1 MSVALS
7 FLAFQRKEKKW
18 WIDFASVHVISKSRF
33 LVFIADAIGLQLNKI
48 RKIVSEM
55 SGKGTEHVRVV
66 VSPYRI
72 CPLGAHVDHQVST
85 LHLYFL

>member
-1 MSVALS
+1 MPLPLYFFINESGFLS
-7 FLAFQRKEKKW
+7 Y
-18 WIDFASVHVISKSRF
+18 ISPLCITYCG
-33 LVFIADAIGLQLNKI
+33 LVFIADATGSQLKKI

-55 SGKGTEHVRVV
+55 SGKGTEEVRVV

-72 CPLGAHVDHQVST
+72 CPLGAHVDHQVSR